1 MDELDFRPE
10 IWAIRLPCERFM
22 PLGPITKTLDRFII
36 SSLALH
42 VFLFPLVASPS
53 FADVLPWPVIAH
65 PSFRSPSPAAIR
77 PSLSFFFFFSLQ
89 PEGQCFIMIYQ
100 PVMCSGH
107 DSSTDGLMKYTL
119 FFFFSP
125 AVPHLPIKHRLSLS
139 NWCLS
144 WWRCVILKFGDFR
157 CCRAGCDTGN
167 SYSWFFEFVASHKS

>member
-10 IWAIRLPCERFM
+10 IWAMRLPCV
-22 PLGPITKTLDRFII
+22 PCVPSGPITKTLDRFII

-53 FADVLPWPVIAH
+53 LQM
-65 PSFRSPSPAAIR
+65 SSPN
-77 PSLSFFFFFSLQ
+77 PSLLIPVFALRPQQPSVHHSLFFFLFFLAARR
-89 PEGQCFIMIYQ
+89 
-100 PVMCSGH
+100 PVFYNDISACNVLWSWLIH
-107 DSSTDGLMKYTL
+107 RWLDEIHS

-139 NWCLS
+139 NWYLS

-167 SYSWFFEFVASHKS
+167 SYSWFFKFVASDKS